1 MSIHAIAYVSTA
13 RERAMSPEAMD
24 RLLVEA
30 REFNLAW
37 GVTGVLLHHDGN
49 FLQYIE
55 GPADAVGL
63 VFQRIQKA
71 SRHHGI
77 VELLNGPV
85 GQRHFST
92 WTMGF
97 AEAGRTDLQRIS
109 QAVWCE
115 QLQQI
120 NREPVNSPGLA
131 LLMAFWERIAP
142 RSLTTS
148 AGERAD

>member
-13 RERAMSPEAMD
+13 SEGLMSPEAVD

-30 REFNLAW
+30 REFNLAC

-55 GPADAVGL
+55 GPPESVDL

-85 GQRHFST
+85 ERRHFST

-97 AEAGRTDLQRIS
+97 AETTQTEIQHIS
-109 QAVWCE
+109 QAVWSE
-115 QLQQI
+115 QLQQL
-120 NREPVNSPGLA
+120 NRDPVSSPGLA
-131 LLMAFWERIAP
+131 LLLAFWERISP
-142 RSLTTS
+142 QSRLTH
-148 AGERAD
+148 GGDL